1 MKKFFSK
8 LVDYSWLFWIAG
20 VVIVVIAGVFLPEQP
35 LRGIVGGFGILL
47 FVIFA
52 ITVRIKRNRKVRSE

>member
-1 MKKFFSK
+1 MREFFSK